1 MKIRCDAILICFF
14 LVLSSKI
21 NAQNMHLKIEG
32 SDDLETKVLDS
43 LNYRKTFTEFKSL
56 QDEIDSTQLRLQ
68 RIGYIENRIIETKK
82 INDSSYVSKF
92 DLKKK
97 FYTIY
102 IYYTKTALKA
112 PELVP
117 ISDDVTSE
125 YFSIPIEQT
134 EFVLNYLNE
143 LIIEKGLPF
152 ASLKL
157 IDLKKKDNDN
167 LKAELFVSD
176 TKKRTIDEIV
186 IKGYEKFPRSFLKHF
201 LRIKTNSDFNLNEVK
216 TKSEQLDQIRFAN
229 QTRSP
234 EVLFTKDSTTLY
246 FYIEKSKSNSFDGF
260 LGFGTNEESNKLEF
274 DGYLNL
280 NLVNSLNYGESF
292 QLNYKSDENEQKI
305 FNIKINAPYLFGS
318 SIGTQLGLNIFK
330 KDSSFTTVDQYID
343 VFHQINSAQRI
354 YLGINSTKSN
364 SLLDNNVQNIEDVNS
379 LIYKIKYEYI
389 KPQYQNFLFPVN
401 FELNTML
408 GFGDRTV
415 DNSKED
421 LKTFKI
427 DAYKIFNLNL
437 KNSIYLKLSSA
448 GLFSDGLLNNELLRF
463 GGINSIRGFEENSLV
478 ATLNGVLNTEY
489 RYQINPTIYIHT
501 IIDGAY
507 IENDISNQKEKLFGY
522 GFGFGILTKAGI
534 LKFNYANGKSE
545 GQNFK
550 LSNSKIHL
558 SLNALF

>member
-102 IYYTKTALKA
+102 IYYPKTALKA

-364 SLLDNNVQNIEDVNS
+364 SLLDNNAQNIEDVNS

>member
-364 SLLDNNVQNIEDVNS
+364 SLLDNNAQNIEDVNS

-389 KPQYQNFLFPVN
+389 KPQYQNFLFPIN

>member
-1 MKIRCDAILICFF
+1 
-14 LVLSSKI
+14 
-21 NAQNMHLKIEG
+21 MHLKIEG

-364 SLLDNNVQNIEDVNS
+364 SLLENNAQNIEDVNS

-389 KPQYQNFLFPVN
+389 KPQYQNFLFPIN